1 MPKKKRTNYIWVD
14 GEFIPQDQA
23 QIDLL
28 APAPPGSML
37 LFEEIHCFE
46 TTTGPAV
53 FRLEEHL
60 DQFLE
65 AIRSE
70 GYPVC
75 YSLSEL
81 RNTVHGTLSYNGVRE
96 GKIRPSLV
104 MNPEESGA
112 APVWAVAA
120 WAHPQSV
127 ELAPPSGVE
136 GSAVVLNEGLPRGA
150 ALFIVEKGAIF
161 TPPSER
167 FGNQVLRDSVVTLAH
182 DLGYPVVE
190 GPITHEQLYSSEEAF
205 ISTAVA
211 DLKAVIEVD
220 HQVIGDGKPGPVTRA
235 LQTALYETMR
245 GRGRR
250 SQEWLDWVWGSFV
263 GM

>member
-1 MPKKKRTNYIWVD
+1 MPKKQRTNYIWVD
-14 GEFIPQDQA
+14 GEFVPQEQTD
-23 QIDLL
+23 IDLL
-28 APAPPGSML
+28 SPQPAGGTL
-37 LFEEIHCFE
+37 LFEEIHCYE
-46 TTTGPAV
+46 TTSGPAV

-60 DQFLE
+60 IQFLE
-65 AIRSE
+65 AIRSQ

-81 RNTVHGTLSYNGVRE
+81 RNTVHGTLFYNGVRE

-104 MNPEESGA
+104 MNTGESSA

-120 WAHPQSV
+120 WAHPQAV
-127 ELAPPSGVE
+127 EPGHQAGTV
-136 GSAVVLNEGLPRGA
+136 GSSIILNEGLPEGA
-150 ALFIVEKGAIF
+150 ALFIVKKGTIY

-167 FGNQVLRDSVVTLAH
+167 FGNQVLRDSVVTLAR

-190 GPITHEQLYSSEEAF
+190 ESVSHEKLYSSEEAF

-220 HQVIGDGKPGPVTRA
+220 RHVIGDGKAGKVTRA
-235 LQTALYETMR
+235 LQSALFETMR